1 MLVASLRDVIRQQ
14 SEEIEQ
20 LKKKLKEA
28 ASTSFNEVRRQ
39 LLQTYSSTN
48 ILLGF
53 PASDSN

>member
-28 ASTSFNEVRRQ
+28 ASISFNEV
-39 LLQTYSSTN
+39 
-48 ILLGF
+48 
-53 PASDSN
+53 